1 MRDSCKIN
9 YNKINNALIIETKS
23 SKIVDKRVGNSE
35 SSRKNLKEVTF

>member
-9 YNKINNALIIETKS
+9 CNKINNALVIETKC

-35 SSRKNLKEVTF
+35 SSRNNLKEVTF